1 GEYFSEEQMRM
12 REPLLYEQYI
22 GQFLTDEEVTE
33 AMLDG
38 AQEGQAGGGGSC
50 GLANLLLNSYQ
61 ERLIQNRLQEEQ
73 DREDGAQEED
83 EDDEGKSV

>member
-1 GEYFSEEQMRM
+1 MFQVLARSQ
-12 REPLLYEQYI
+12 
-22 GQFLTDEEVTE
+22 E

-38 AQEGQAGGGGSC
+38 AQEGQGGGGSC

-83 EDDEGKSV
+83 EDDDGEELLKEYPKI